1 MSSLFQLLSFVSRS
15 GCLVA
20 TSSSAAPSSHRE
32 LLQATVL
39 ASPTSYLTS
48 QQASAAFLPFHVSA
62 TSLPPSSFPLLPHER
77 CQHDSHKAG
86 KQNRMAALK
95 SYHRYDN

>member
-1 MSSLFQLLSFVSRS
+1 VPCRYLKQRGTIIASRI
-15 GCLVA
+15 
-20 TSSSAAPSSHRE
+20 AASNR
-32 LLQATVL
+32 ARL
-39 ASPTSYLTS
+39 ADFLLTS